1 VTVGDE
7 AKPGRVERP
16 RKKHGLQTL
25 MLVVIYCALTFQIAR
40 PAAESWTPDTIAP
53 LAAWLGLGL
62 AGLGVLALT
71 RASDFAYRGLAA
83 IAIALGVLVA
93 CVAALGVFGAFV
105 AIALLG
111 AVVASLI
118 LGEKADSES
127 LLWTMAIAARHGMPL
142 AGVVSAFARQSGH
155 RGRNRGLALAGRL
168 EEGIPLPQAMRMSGA
183 LIPEEGVLAA
193 AIGLETNTLAVS
205 LGEAAA
211 RLAGRRE
218 VIGPVVRR
226 LVYLAVIL
234 SIVQSMVGFLV
245 YFILP
250 KMEAI
255 MRDFDIPMSGWSQTV
270 FIGGYWIGL
279 GLMTGPG
286 PAILI
291 PIVIEIGMFLLVVA
305 WFYRL
310 LGWKPMDSW
319 LFGWF
324 NPGRHSVVLMRAL
337 AIGIEGGR
345 PIRETIQVLQRWYPP
360 KGARR
365 RLAGVVQGLERGG
378 DWVSLLRT
386 TRFLRQ
392 VDCAVLE
399 SAARAGN
406 VPWALRTLAGQRER
420 SFIYR
425 LEFWTQVL
433 FPLAILAI
441 GAGILSLGLIC
452 YEPMS
457 QLMEALSK
465 P

>member
-62 AGLGVLALT
+62 AGLGSYALS
-71 RASDFAYRGLAA
+71 RASDIAYRGLAA

-193 AIGLETNTLAVS
+193 AIGLETNTLAV
-205 LGEAAA
+205 
-211 RLAGRRE
+211 
-218 VIGPVVRR
+218 RR

-255 MRDFDIPMSGWSQTV
+255 MRDFDIPMSGWSETV

-324 NPGRHSVVLMRAL
+324 NPGRHSVVVMRAL
-337 AIGIEGGR
+337 ALGIEGGR

-425 LEFWTQVL
+425 LEFWAQVL